1 MKCFIALKRIGD
13 TEKIVSWK
21 SKGLL
26 TEKFTTPTTTDNNLS
41 PTIKWHE
48 NSKFCLTFKGTCLKQ
63 RNATYTPHNRINFFI
78 VCEWNSWPRDL
89 DSGYDIGFN
98 TRMEFSLPDGSVGKN
113 VIIFGVNISSFEH
126 IDNKGKDILI
136 LGEGPTQGLDDTTLT
151 GETQYSINFT
161 RPNIKFCSSLHYNGS
176 FLFIC

>member
-1 MKCFIALKRIGD
+1 
-13 TEKIVSWK
+13 
-21 SKGLL
+21 
-26 TEKFTTPTTTDNNLS
+26 
-41 PTIKWHE
+41 
-48 NSKFCLTFKGTCLKQ
+48 
-63 RNATYTPHNRINFFI
+63 
-78 VCEWNSWPRDL
+78 
-89 DSGYDIGFN
+89 
-98 TRMEFSLPDGSVGKN
+98 MEFSLPDGSVGKN
-113 VIIFGVNISSFEH
+113 VVIFGVNMSSFEH